1 MSGEAAEMRNQVTQ
15 MVTDGMT
22 EQQIIDHYKEI
33 YGEKILT
40 VPDGLTGEMAY
51 TFPVVASLLG
61 LVMLS
66 LFIRHALRPRVASG
80 QIAPR
85 LVLDDS
91 QKLILERIHAELG
104 DGF

>member
-1 MSGEAAEMRNQVTQ
+1 MSGEAAEMRDQVTQ

-22 EQQIIDHYKEI
+22 EQQIIDHYKAI

-66 LFIRHALRPRVASG
+66 LFIRHALRPRVPSG
-80 QIAPR
+80 QTTP
-85 LVLDDS
+85 LPVLNDS
-91 QKLILERIHAELG
+91 QKLILERIHAELR